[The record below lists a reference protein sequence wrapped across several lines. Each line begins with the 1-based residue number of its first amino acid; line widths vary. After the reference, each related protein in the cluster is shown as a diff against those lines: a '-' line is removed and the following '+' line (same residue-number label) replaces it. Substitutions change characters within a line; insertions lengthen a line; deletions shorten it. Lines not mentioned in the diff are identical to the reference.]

1 MKQTVASLVVDS
13 LVANGI
19 DSLYC
24 VPGVQNDAFFDALFH
39 RRDTV
44 RPIQARHEQGA
55 AYMALGAALA
65 TGKPQAFCVVP
76 GPGFLNS
83 TAALCTAFALNAP
96 VFGIV
101 GDNATAFAG
110 KRLGQLHEINGQLDI
125 ARNLAKHAV
134 RIDDADAAPTNL
146 AAAWSAARSYRPGPV
161 IAEIPVDL
169 WLKGTSYR
177 PEDLKGERLAPP
189 PFDQRELEKASELIS
204 AARRPLVITGG
215 GAQDFSGEIRTL
227 ARRIGAGVS
236 AFRTGHGVMPTEDLL
251 SIEAPVAH
259 AVWPE
264 CDLVIGLGTRL
275 VQQKTLWGL
284 DARVRVIHVDIDAD
298 ALAGSREIDLAL
310 HADLADVLPRLLSIL
325 PRQDQRDAWRAR
337 LNAARDQVDAIIG
350 AELKPQLDW
359 LAAIR
364 AAMPR
369 DAVFVDELTQLGY
382 VARFAIPK
390 YGPRTFLSTGYQGT
404 LGWGIAAAIG
414 AANARRDVAIVSV
427 TGDGG
432 ALFTIGELATAVHH
446 EIPINIIVMNDNAY
460 GNVRT
465 IQRESYG
472 GRLIASDLTSPDF
485 VELARSFGFSASRA
499 ESPQELEKHLAA
511 AIARGGRNLVEVPVG
526 EFPSPWKHVMLGKA
540 RGEEDNEWPWP
551 TPPPDR

>member
-44 RPIQARHEQGA
+44 RPVQARHEQGA

-101 GDNATAFAG
+101 GDNATALAG
-110 KRLGQLHEINGQLDI
+110 KRLGQLHEINGQLEI
-125 ARNLAKHAV
+125 AGNLAKHAV
-134 RIDDADAAPTNL
+134 RIDDPDAAPTNL
-146 AAAWSAARSYRPGPV
+146 ASAWSAVRSHRPGPV

-169 WLKGTSYR
+169 WLKAASCK

-189 PFDQRELEKASELIS
+189 PVDQQELEKASELIS
-204 AARRPLVITGG
+204 AAGRPLIITGG
-215 GAQDFSGEIRTL
+215 GAQDFSGEIRAL

-284 DARVRVIHVDIDAD
+284 DTRLRVIHVDIDAD
-298 ALAGSREIDLAL
+298 ALAGNREIDLAL

-325 PRQDQRDAWRAR
+325 PGQDQRDGWRAR
-337 LNAARDQVDAIIG
+337 LNAAREEVDAIIG

-382 VARFAIPK
+382 VARFAFPK
-390 YGPRTFLSTGYQGT
+390 HGPRTFLSTGYQGT
-404 LGWGIAAAIG
+404 LGWGIPAAIG
-414 AANARRDVAIVSV
+414 AANARRGVAVVSV

-446 EIPINIIVMNDNAY
+446 DIPINVIVMNDNAY

-465 IQRESYG
+465 IQRERYG

-499 ESPQELEKHLAA
+499 GSPEELEKHLAS

-526 EFPSPWKHVMLGKA
+526 EFPSPWKHVMLGNA